1 MFDVSLDG
9 TLLSHRTNLN
19 AFVLTPVV
27 QICRVRSLKERNYQL
42 LVAICD
48 VRDINVL
55 VA

>member
-9 TLLSHRTNLN
+9 TLLSHPKNLN
-19 AFVLTPVV
+19 AFLSTPVIH
-27 QICRVRSLKERNYQL
+27 ICRVRSLKERL

-48 VRDINVL
+48 VRCVKVL